1 MKYNTSVL
9 RTALSLGFVS
19 LTLAVGHAES
29 IMVTTAEG
37 PTSFNTT
44 LGNVNVENFSGMSS
58 GTYKNIN
65 WTGVGTIDRVSLVPN
80 NQYGGTPTS
89 KAYPVQSTS
98 AGLGGVSSTTISLST
113 PSSYFG
119 MFWSAGD
126 ASNNLSFYNGKNLVA
141 SFSTQSLMGTLP
153 SSYYGNPNPA
163 NLGQDRGEPFGF
175 INFIGGAGTSWDKVV
190 LSNPSGSGFESQSW
204 TSRAH
209 AICRGQF
216 GEHFRDQFPAQV
228 HRLRECLQHN
238 DLPVAVGDHA
248 RKPVALAPDK
258 TEEIHATTGLRA
270 VFQGLPDPP
279 AEKILVQILP
289 PAGEPPHDDLRSRV
303 VNPHAQQLVPSVLDR
318 NHAPV
323 FRVPE
328 SF

>member
-1 MKYNTSVL
+1 MKYTSSVL
-9 RTALSLGFVS
+9 RTTLALGFVS

-44 LGNVNVENFSGMSS
+44 LGNVNVENFSGMTS

-98 AGLGGVSSTTISLST
+98 ASLGGVSSTTISLST

-204 TSRAH
+204 TSRA
-209 AICRGQF
+209 AAWSPMKEMMPGTPMEMIQNYKGVITTTSLV
-216 GEHFRDQFPAQV
+216 GSTASVKGNTVSYSKPAASGSKAFSLSCAAAAPAAPAPPFYALLAFAAV
-228 HRLRECLQHN
+228 LGIREMKS
-238 DLPVAVGDHA
+238 
-248 RKPVALAPDK
+248 RRSLA
-258 TEEIHATTGLRA
+258 A
-270 VFQGLPDPP
+270 
-279 AEKILVQILP
+279 
-289 PAGEPPHDDLRSRV
+289 
-303 VNPHAQQLVPSVLDR
+303 
-318 NHAPV
+318 
-323 FRVPE
+323 
-328 SF
+328 